1 MHTINNMKQKET
13 VKKID
18 SLITSLLDIDYTNQN
33 LTNKQF
39 EDAVISTNKA
49 VVTLEELQETNSE
62 ENKK

>member
-13 VKKID
+13 VEKID
-18 SLITSLLDIDYTNQN
+18 SLITSLLDIDYANQD
-33 LTNKQF
+33 LTNMQF

-49 VVTLEELQETNSE
+49 VVTLEELQETISE

>member
-1 MHTINNMKQKET
+1 MKQKET
-13 VKKID
+13 VEKID
-18 SLITSLLDIDYTNQN
+18 SLITSLLDIDYANQD

-49 VVTLEELQETNSE
+49 VVTLEELQETISE

>member
-49 VVTLEELQETNSE
+49 VVTLEELQETISE